1 MNTMVRLPLR
11 QSGPRP
17 PLIRGGGAGRLM
29 RGIAALG
36 VLLALGFGVGVGVAA
51 REGHWPGS
59 PGSLGSLLAPL
70 AALSPLTAA
79 RAAGNPASN
88 PASPPAAISNSVVVI
103 SVNGAIGPGSADFI
117 VRGLERAAS
126 RHAQLAILQLDT
138 PGGLDTSMRQII
150 KAILAS
156 PVPVATFIAPSGAR
170 AASAGT
176 YIVYASHIAAMAPG
190 TNLGAATPIQ
200 VGIGGSEPPGGG
212 GGGVG
217 GPGRGFGGA
226 GGGSAFGGA
235 GDGSGGGL
243 SGQATA
249 PGGAPPG
256 LPDTRTLPG
265 GTSTPSV
272 NPSTASPASS
282 SAAEASAAAPA
293 STLPLDSQSTE
304 LRKQVHDA
312 AAYIRGLAQM
322 RGRNADWAERA
333 VREAVSLSDEEAL
346 AQHVVDVVARDVPDL
361 LRQLDGR
368 TLTTSAGAVTLHT
381 AHAPLVTLEPDW
393 RSHFL
398 AVITDPSVALVLLM
412 LGMYGLF
419 FEFANPGFVLP
430 GVVGAISLLLGL
442 FAMQMLPISY
452 VGLGLIFLGI
462 AFLIGEAFLPT
473 FGSLGFGGVV
483 AFVIGAMMLMDTD
496 VPGYGIPLPLI
507 AAVVVF
513 SVAFVLGVSR
523 LALRA
528 RRRPVVTGS
537 EALIGCI
544 GVVLDGGL
552 LPEPEPASG
561 GGALAGW
568 ARVHGERWRVSSS
581 APAAAGQTVRVTA
594 RHGLTLTVVPV
605 RSAVDA
611 PDALQGERS

>member
-1 MNTMVRLPLR
+1 MSTYPRLPFR

-17 PLIRGGGAGRLM
+17 ALIRGGVVGQLM
-29 RGIAALG
+29 RGMTAFGL
-36 VLLALGFGVGVGVAA
+36 LLALGF
-51 REGHWPGS
+51 
-59 PGSLGSLLAPL
+59 
-70 AALSPLTAA
+70 ALCE
-79 RAAGNPASN
+79 NPARVEV
-88 PASPPAAISNSVVVI
+88 AEAAVAPNSVVVI
-103 SVNGAIGPGSADFI
+103 PVNGAIDPASADFI
-117 VRGLERAAS
+117 VRSLRRAADE
-126 RHAQLAILQLDT
+126 RAQLAVLQLDT

-150 KAILAS
+150 KAILGS

-200 VGIGGSEPPGGG
+200 MGIGGAEPPAGGGGMPGLPGGG
-212 GGGVG
+212 AGAGSGAQKN
-217 GPGRGFGGA
+217 GPGA
-226 GGGSAFGGA
+226 
-235 GDGSGGGL
+235 
-243 SGQATA
+243 
-249 PGGAPPG
+249 
-256 LPDTRTLPG
+256 
-265 GTSTPSV
+265 
-272 NPSTASPASS
+272 PASADSAS
-282 SAAEASAAAPA
+282 SASAA
-293 STLPLDSQSTE
+293 LPLDTQSTE

-333 VREAVSLSDEEAL
+333 VREAVSLSASEAL
-346 AQHVVDVVARDVPDL
+346 AQHVVDLNARDIPDL
-361 LRQLDGR
+361 LRQVDGR
-368 TLTTSAGAVTLHT
+368 TISTSHGDVKLST
-381 AHAPLVTLEPDW
+381 ANVPVITFEADW
-393 RSHFL
+393 RNQFL
-398 AVITDPSVALVLLM
+398 AVITDPNVALVLLM
-412 LGMYGLF
+412 IGMYGVF

-430 GVVGAISLLLGL
+430 GVVGAISLLMGL
-442 FAMQMLPISY
+442 FAMQMLPVNY

-483 AFVIGAMMLMDTD
+483 AFVIGALMLIDTD

-513 SVAFVLGVSR
+513 SVVFVFGVSR

-537 EALIGCI
+537 EALIGSL

-552 LPEPEPASG
+552 VPDGGPLQGDATADAAA

-568 ARVHGERWRVSSS
+568 AQVHGERWRVSST
-581 APAAAGQTVRVTA
+581 APVAAGHAVRVTA
-594 RHGLTLTVVPV
+594 RRGLTLTVVP
-605 RSAVDA
+605 AE
-611 PDALQGERS
+611 ALKQGERS

>member
-1 MNTMVRLPLR
+1 MNTSTRFPLR
-11 QSGPRP
+11 QSGSRR
-17 PLIRGGGAGRLM
+17 PLIRGGAARRLM
-29 RGIAALG
+29 RTIGARG
-36 VLLALGFGVGVGVAA
+36 VLLPVGFALALALAIGLASGFTAGPTARFAAGLTSGLAAGFSA
-51 REGHWPGS
+51 REGFALVQTAHA
-59 PGSLGSLLAPL
+59 APD
-70 AALSPLTAA
+70 AAATA
-79 RAAGNPASN
+79 
-88 PASPPAAISNSVVVI
+88 NSVVVI
-103 SVNGAIGPGSADFI
+103 PVNGAIGPASADFI
-117 VRGLERAAS
+117 VRGLQRAANQ
-126 RHAQLAILQLDT
+126 RAQLAVLQLDT

-150 KAILAS
+150 KAILGS

-200 VGIGGSEPPGGG
+200 IGIGGAEPP
-212 GGGVG
+212 
-217 GPGRGFGGA
+217 A
-226 GGGSAFGGA
+226 GGGAPSAPA
-235 GDGSGGGL
+235 L
-243 SGQATA
+243 
-249 PGGAPPG
+249 PGTPGTPGTPG
-256 LPDTRTLPG
+256 LPDMRALSGSASGPSASG
-265 GTSTPSV
+265 PLASGSSGTSGASAPATAAAAAEPAATP
-272 NPSTASPASS
+272 PSPA
-282 SAAEASAAAPA
+282 ASA
-293 STLPLDSQSTE
+293 LPLDTQSTE

-361 LRQLDGR
+361 LRQLNGR
-368 TLTTSAGAVTLHT
+368 TVATTGGSITLHT
-381 AHAPLVTLEPDW
+381 AHAPLVVLEPDW
-393 RSHFL
+393 RNRFL
-398 AVITDPSVALVLLM
+398 AVITDPSVALILLM

-419 FEFANPGFVLP
+419 FEFANPSFVLP

-442 FAMQMLPISY
+442 FAMQMLPVSY
-452 VGLGLIFLGI
+452 VGLGLVFLGI

-483 AFVIGAMMLMDTD
+483 AFVIGAMMLIDTD

-513 SVAFVLGVSR
+513 SAAFVLGVSR

-528 RRRPVVTGS
+528 RRRPVVTGA

-552 LPEPEPASG
+552 LPEHPAG
-561 GGALAGW
+561 GTLA
-568 ARVHGERWRVSSS
+568 
-581 APAAAGQTVRVTA
+581 
-594 RHGLTLTVVPV
+594 
-605 RSAVDA
+605 
-611 PDALQGERS
+611 

>member
-1 MNTMVRLPLR
+1 MNTTPRLPLR
-11 QSGPRP
+11 QSGPRT
-17 PLIRGGGAGRLM
+17 PLIHGGIAGRLM
-29 RGIAALG
+29 RGIAVLG
-36 VLLALGFGVGVGVAA
+36 VLCALGFATCGA
-51 REGHWPGS
+51 
-59 PGSLGSLLAPL
+59 LAPL
-70 AALSPLTAA
+70 QAANAA
-79 RAAGNPASN
+79 TPANVGAAT
-88 PASPPAAISNSVVVI
+88 SNSVEVI
-103 SVNGAIGPGSADFI
+103 PVNGAIGPATADFI
-117 VRGLERAAS
+117 VRGLQRAES
-126 RHAQLAILQLDT
+126 QHAQLAVLQLDT

-200 VGIGGSEPPGGG
+200 MGIGGNEPPGGG
-212 GGGVG
+212 GP
-217 GPGRGFGGA
+217 PGM
-226 GGGSAFGGA
+226 
-235 GDGSGGGL
+235 
-243 SGQATA
+243 
-249 PGGAPPG
+249 PGTPGTPGTQGTPGTPG
-256 LPDTRTLPG
+256 LPDMRTLPG
-265 GTSTPSV
+265 G
-272 NPSTASPASS
+272 ASGPASGPTS
-282 SAAEASAAAPA
+282 APA
-293 STLPLDSQSTE
+293 SPGASSEAATALPLDTQSTE

-346 AQHVVDVVARDVPDL
+346 AQHVVDIVARDVPDL
-361 LRQLDGR
+361 LRQLNGR
-368 TLTTSAGAVTLHT
+368 TVVTSAGSVTLQT
-381 AHAPLVTLEPDW
+381 AHAPLITLEPDW
-393 RSHFL
+393 RSRFL
-398 AVITDPSVALVLLM
+398 AVITDPSVALILLM

-442 FAMQMLPISY
+442 FAMQMLPVSY

-483 AFVIGAMMLMDTD
+483 AFVVGAMMLMDTD

-537 EALIGCI
+537 EALIGCV

-552 LPEPEPASG
+552 LPEPEHSASG
-561 GGALAGW
+561 PLGGW
-568 ARVHGERWRVSSS
+568 ARVHGERWRVSSTT
-581 APAAAGQTVRVTA
+581 PAAPGQSVRVTA
-594 RHGLTLTVVPV
+594 RNGLTLTVVPV
-605 RSAVDA
+605 KPAA
-611 PDALQGERS
+611 PIQGQGEPS

>member
-1 MNTMVRLPLR
+1 V
-11 QSGPRP
+11 
-17 PLIRGGGAGRLM
+17 GRLM
-29 RGIAALG
+29 HGIAVPG
-36 VLLALGFGVGVGVAA
+36 VLCAFAWVLASAFGFAT
-51 REGHWPGS
+51 REA
-59 PGSLGSLLAPL
+59 LAPMQ
-70 AALSPLTAA
+70 AAHAA
-79 RAAGNPASN
+79 
-88 PASPPAAISNSVVVI
+88 PAAQAAQAPAAPAATANSVVVI
-103 SVNGAIGPGSADFI
+103 PVNGAIGPASADFI
-117 VRGLERAAS
+117 VRGLQRAADQ
-126 RHAQLAILQLDT
+126 RAQLAVLQLDT

-200 VGIGGSEPPGGG
+200 MGIGGNEPP
-212 GGGVG
+212 
-217 GPGRGFGGA
+217 A
-226 GGGSAFGGA
+226 GGGSPGTSGA
-235 GDGSGGGL
+235 
-243 SGQATA
+243 
-249 PGGAPPG
+249 PG
-256 LPDTRTLPG
+256 LPDMRTLPG
-265 GTSTPSV
+265 A
-272 NPSTASPASS
+272 ASAAAASS
-282 SAAEASAAAPA
+282 SPNASAAAPSDAA
-293 STLPLDSQSTE
+293 SALPLDTQSTE
-304 LRKQVHDA
+304 MRKQVHDA

-346 AQHVVDVVARDVPDL
+346 AQHVVDLDARDVPDL
-361 LRQLDGR
+361 LRQLNGR
-368 TLTTSAGAVTLHT
+368 TVVTSAGSVTLHT
-381 AHAPLVTLEPDW
+381 AHAPLITLEPDW
-393 RSHFL
+393 RSRFL
-398 AVITDPSVALVLLM
+398 AVITDPSVALILLM

-419 FEFANPGFVLP
+419 FEFSNPGFVLP

-462 AFLIGEAFLPT
+462 AFLIAEAFLPT
-473 FGSLGFGGVV
+473 FGSLGFGGVI
-483 AFVIGAMMLMDTD
+483 AFVIGAMMLINTD

-537 EALIGCI
+537 EALIGCV

-552 LPEPEPASG
+552 LPEPEPAAG
-561 GGALAGW
+561 GPLAGW
-568 ARVHGERWRVSSS
+568 ARVHGERWRVAS
-581 APAAAGQTVRVTA
+581 ATPAAPGQSVRVTG
-594 RHGLTLTVVPV
+594 RSGLTLTVVPV
-605 RSAVDA
+605 TTA
-611 PDALQGERS
+611 DALQGERS